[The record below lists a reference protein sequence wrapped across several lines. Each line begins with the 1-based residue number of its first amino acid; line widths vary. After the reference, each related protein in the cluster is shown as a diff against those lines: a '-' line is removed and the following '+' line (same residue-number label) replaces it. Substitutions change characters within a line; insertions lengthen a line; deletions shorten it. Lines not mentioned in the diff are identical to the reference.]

1 MHFDTDAL
9 QGQAHR
15 FMPKHLQA
23 LMGKAQAAI
32 NSGVDDAMEGVARR
46 TFLKVSA
53 ASGFALGAF
62 PLVAAAQRAGSATA
76 PAGLKPFEQPSA
88 FVRIDADGTVTV
100 TINRLEFGQ
109 GVQTGLPMI
118 LAEEL
123 DADWSKVRSVHGDA
137 SAAYADPLMGMH
149 LTGGSNSIKNSYTQ
163 YRELGA
169 RTRAMLV
176 SAAAAQWGVD
186 ASALRTSNGFVVGPG
201 GKKLGYGAL
210 AEAAMKQA
218 VPEKVALKD
227 PKQFRL
233 IGKPTGRLDAQAKS
247 SGQQDY
253 GIDVRLP
260 GMLTAVVARPPVFG
274 GKVKSLDDS
283 AAKAIKGVKAVLRV
297 PTDRGGEGVAV
308 VADGYWPAKLGR
320 DALKVEW
327 DTSAVGKPD
336 STALLAQYR
345 ELATKPGLVAM
356 QADMAPLA
364 GAAHKISA
372 EFVFPYLAHA
382 PMEPPNCTIQ
392 LDGDTAELW
401 MGTQMPGLDAMAA
414 AKTLGLPPQNIQVH
428 TQMAGGGFGRR
439 AIPSSD
445 YVVEACG
452 VAKAVRTAG
461 ISAPVRTLWSREDD
475 IKGGYYRPMHVHRAE
490 IGFDAKGR
498 ILAWDHTIV
507 GQSIIKGSPFEA
519 FMVKNGIDATAIE
532 GMKEPYDVPMKLS
545 VHHPE
550 VNVPV
555 LWWRSVG
562 STHTAYVMETLID
575 EVARA
580 TQQDPVAYR
589 MALMGDKHPRHK
601 AALQLA
607 VAQSGYGKKQL
618 APGRAW
624 GVAVHE
630 SFESVVAYVVEASV
644 KDGTPKLHRV
654 TAGVHCNLAINPK
667 SVEAQVEGS
676 ALMGLS
682 MCLPGAAITLKD
694 GVVEQSNFGDFA
706 VPRITDMPQVTVH
719 IVPSADP
726 PKGMGEPGLPPL
738 APAFANAIAQITGK
752 TPGER
757 RFKRAGWQQKTAP
770 KRPHSPWCW
779 CWPRAG
785 ASALR
790 HRAAWCTSCAPP
802 WATKQCWS
810 TRWPP
815 CAPAACPGTWRMQGT
830 RAWAIR

>member
-1 MHFDTDAL
+1 MHFEPSAV
-9 QGQAHR
+9 AAARHH
-15 FMPKHLQA
+15 MPKNLLA
-23 LMGKAQAAI
+23 LMDKSQAATDSI
-32 NSGVDDAMEGVARR
+32 ANDAADDMARR
-46 TFLKVSA
+46 TFLKVAA

-62 PLVAAAQRAGSATA
+62 PLAATAQGAGAAA
-76 PAGLKPFEQPSA
+76 PAGLKPHEQPLA

-100 TINRLEFGQ
+100 TINRLDFGQ

-137 SAAYADPLMGMH
+137 SPAYADPAFGMH

-176 SAAAAQWGVD
+176 GAAAAQWGVD

-210 AEAAMKQA
+210 AEAAMKQP
-218 VPEKVALKD
+218 VPEKVVLKD
-227 PKQFRL
+227 PKQFRI
-233 IGKPTGRLDAQAKS
+233 IGKPTGRLDAKAKS

-274 GKVKSLDDS
+274 AKPKSLDDS

-297 PTDRGGEGVAV
+297 PTDRGGEGVAII
-308 VADGYWPAKLGR
+308 ADGYWPAKQGR

-327 DTSAVGKPD
+327 DTSAVAKPD
-336 STALLAQYR
+336 TTALLAQYR
-345 ELATKPGLVAM
+345 ELAAKTGNVAM

-382 PMEPPNCTIQ
+382 PMEPLNCTVK
-392 LDGDTAELW
+392 LDGDKAELW

-414 AKTLGLPPQNIQVH
+414 AKTLGLQPQNVKVN

-439 AIPSSD
+439 AIPTSD

-452 VAKAVRTAG
+452 VAKAARTAG
-461 ISAPVRTLWSREDD
+461 ITAPVRTLWSREDD

-490 IGFDAKGR
+490 IGFDAQGK
-498 ILAWDHTIV
+498 ILAWDHSIV
-507 GQSIIKGSPFEA
+507 GQSIVKGSPFEA

-545 VHHPE
+545 VHHPD

-580 TQQDPVAYR
+580 TKQDPVAYR
-589 MALMGDKHPRHK
+589 MALMGDKHPRHQ

-607 VAQSGYGKKQL
+607 VAQSGYGKKKL
-618 APGRAW
+618 AAGRAW

-630 SFESVVAYVVEASV
+630 SFQSVVAYVVEASV
-644 KDGTPKLHRV
+644 KDGTPKLHSI
-654 TAGVHCNLAINPK
+654 TAGVHCNLVVNPK
-667 SVEAQVEGS
+667 SVEAQVQGG

-694 GVVEQSNFGDFA
+694 GVVDQSNFGDFA
-706 VPRITDMPQVTVH
+706 VPRITDMPQVAVH
-719 IVPSADP
+719 IVPSAEP
-726 PKGMGEPGLPPL
+726 PTGMGEPGLPPL
-738 APAFANAIAQITGK
+738 APAFANAVARLTGK
-752 TPGER
+752 TPRELP
-757 RFKRAGWQQKTAP
+757 FKLA
-770 KRPHSPWCW
+770 
-779 CWPRAG
+779 
-785 ASALR
+785 
-790 HRAAWCTSCAPP
+790 
-802 WATKQCWS
+802 
-810 TRWPP
+810 
-815 CAPAACPGTWRMQGT
+815 
-830 RAWAIR
+830 